1 MTTNDIFWTAFRYV
15 HGELNTDEA
24 LAFELALET
33 DQAAREAVARAV
45 ELGEAVCAVAAAD
58 VSLPESVIHPTPAV
72 TLAGTDHRSWSVT
85 GWAVAA
91 VAASIALAVWL
102 DPGRM
107 ALGPAP
113 GAHQAQRATP
123 PDADD
128 SADSG
133 RLLAQAWVEVNAV
146 FAAEQSTAATVV
158 GAAEADLDET
168 SFGGDPAAEYSDPM
182 GLEPVYWAD
191 DGSELPAPDW
201 LVSAVVDT
209 PDRTVPEVPS
219 TTEVP

>member
-15 HGELNTDEA
+15 HGELNADEA

-33 DQAAREAVARAV
+33 DQAAREAVARVV
-45 ELGEAVCAVAAAD
+45 ELGEAVRAVVVADAASA
-58 VSLPESVIHPTPAV
+58 ESAIHPTPAV
-72 TLAGTDHRSWSVT
+72 TVAGADRRSWSAT

-107 ALGPAP
+107 APGPAP
-113 GAHQAQRATP
+113 GPHQAQQATP

-133 RLLAQAWVEVNAV
+133 RLLAQAWVEVNAE
-146 FAAEQSTAATVV
+146 FAAEQSVAADVTD
-158 GAAEADLDET
+158 AAEADLAEA
-168 SFGGDPAAEYSDPM
+168 SFSGDPAAEYSDPM
-182 GLEPVYWAD
+182 GLEPVYRAD

-209 PDRTVPEVPS
+209 PASTVPEVPS
-219 TTEVP
+219 ATEVP